1 MHNKITDVY
10 GNRVRVRICG
20 LCWRG
25 DDLLLVNHSGI
36 SKGDFWAPPGGGLEF
51 GESAEERLRV
61 EFREETGLIIAPGAF
76 RFACE
81 FVQKPLHAIEL
92 FFEVSGTGGI
102 LKKGYDP
109 ELPIIEAVRFVSP
122 DEINNIQSEHRHG
135 IFGIVQSPVEL
146 KTLTGFFR
154 I

>member
-1 MHNKITDVY
+1 MHNKINDVY
-10 GNRVRVRICG
+10 GNRVRVRVCG

-25 DDLLLVNHSGI
+25 DNLLMVNHRGI
-36 SKGDFWAPPGGGLEF
+36 SAGDFWAPPGGGLEF

-61 EFREETGLIIAPGAF
+61 EFREETGLIIDPAAF

-81 FVQKPLHAIEL
+81 YVQKPLHAIEL
-92 FFEVSGTGGI
+92 FFEVAETGGI
-102 LKKGYDP
+102 LEKGYDP
-109 ELPIIEAVRFVSP
+109 ELSIIEAVQFMSP
-122 DEINNIQSEHRHG
+122 DEISNIQSEHRHG
-135 IFGIVQSPVEL
+135 IFRRVQSPVEL